1 MAIPFITDPH
11 TLRRHMLEEHQQ
23 PDFQIQDSN
32 YYNLPEVKS
41 VLNRCIPCGRQ
52 FAQAVLYRL
61 HVKNKHSS
69 KEPQENIN
77 DAARMAAIYQNMG
90 GIPGGLP
97 SPQQLQNRVPL
108 VQTPGFSF

>member
-1 MAIPFITDPH
+1 
-11 TLRRHMLEEHQQ
+11 MLEEHQQ
-23 PDFQIQDSN
+23 PEFQIQDSN

-61 HVKNKHSS
+61 HVKNKHAS

-77 DAARMAAIYQNMG
+77 DAARLTAIYQNAAMAMAG
-90 GIPGGLP
+90 MP
-97 SPQQLQNRVPL
+97 SPQQMHNKVPL
-108 VQTPGFSF
+108 VQTPG